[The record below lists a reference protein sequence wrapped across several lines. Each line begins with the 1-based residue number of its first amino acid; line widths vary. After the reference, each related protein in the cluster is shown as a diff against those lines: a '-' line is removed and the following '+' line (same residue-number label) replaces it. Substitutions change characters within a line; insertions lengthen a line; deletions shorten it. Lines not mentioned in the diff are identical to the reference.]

1 MRVYELAKEYDTVS
15 TEFLD
20 VIQGFGID
28 IKSHLSSFSDD
39 QVSLIREKMK
49 NDIPSEEVV
58 DFIPPPDVVNTEEMT
73 SEKEIVA
80 EKLGNLMQNEIDEVS
95 QKEIP
100 PPDVVNTEKL
110 GNLMQNEIDE
120 VFHKE
125 SVEREKKAYEI
136 REHAEAHKRE
146 QFKSM
151 SKPRGFFGWIASL
164 FT

>member
-1 MRVYELAKEYDTVS
+1 MRVYELANEYDTVS

-28 IKSHLSSFSDD
+28 IKSHLSSLSDD

-80 EKLGNLMQNEIDEVS
+80 EKLGNLMQNEIDEV
-95 QKEIP
+95 
-100 PPDVVNTEKL
+100 
-110 GNLMQNEIDE
+110 
-120 VFHKE
+120 FHKE
-125 SVEREKKAYEI
+125 SVEREKKAYDI